1 MEEGFTSHSSPDI
14 LESKLEGGSKV
25 ASHLLS
31 KFVRSSLPPF
41 LRSFFELFKTNLL
54 LHSILCPPRV
64 ACVAIGPNVESE
76 DSAIPMNG
84 GIGRAR
90 AVQTSCMLP
99 FIATLIRIISTQKQ
113 TFSNYVVDEQAHFLV
128 VVQQIRRISR
138 TTASVKLHLPQSVN

>member
-31 KFVRSSLPPF
+31 KFVRSSLPSFDLSLSFSRQIYFSTPF
-41 LRSFFELFKTNLL
+41 CV
-54 LHSILCPPRV
+54 HPRV